1 MLQTAVQHSI
11 AVFGYTA
18 CTTPALILMLLLLLL
33 QVDCGA
39 DEVVV
44 KGYFRQLLAGCRH
57 CHSQGVCHR
66 DLKPENLLL
75 ADHGEHPILKI
86 ADFGFSTLLQ
96 EMVSSITLFTLYCSV
111 HRFQYCVR
119 QSQASP
125 SHY

>member
-1 MLQTAVQHSI
+1 MLK
-11 AVFGYTA
+11 
-18 CTTPALILMLLLLLL
+18 

-96 EMVSSITLFTLYCSV
+96 EMVS
-111 HRFQYCVR
+111 
-119 QSQASP
+119 
-125 SHY
+125 

>member
-1 MLQTAVQHSI
+1 VRTILQFTLLHSAALLNIITCSTAASI
-11 AVFGYTA
+11 
-18 CTTPALILMLLLLLL
+18 LILLLLLL
-33 QVDCGA
+33 LMLKQVDCGA

-96 EMVSSITLFTLYCSV
+96 EMVS
-111 HRFQYCVR
+111 
-119 QSQASP
+119 
-125 SHY
+125 